1 VPMFWMERRW
11 GSKDKETQTLHVGLL
26 VDLIGQQ
33 GQRNAK
39 AACGG
44 TVKYTIM
51 YRVGQNCISA
61 PYMTVCMVISLLITP
76 YVHRIYL

>member
-39 AACGG
+39 AACGATG
-44 TVKYTIM
+44 GFDRATRTKKRKSCM
-51 YRVGQNCISA
+51 WGYRWI
-61 PYMTVCMVISLLITP
+61 
-76 YVHRIYL
+76 